1 MASLTRQNLG
11 LLARL
16 GFSRATENE
25 KKYLEEVGKD
35 FMVYQKGLENNC
47 MAVAMRQSLEM
58 FEKVFSL

>member
-1 MASLTRQNLG
+1 VASLTRQNLG

-25 KKYLEEVGKD
+25 KKYLEEVGKN

-47 MAVAMRQSLEM
+47 MAVALMHSLEM
-58 FEKVFSL
+58 FTKALAL